1 MENKLDKAELVNYI
15 LMIKEFSSLDSGK
28 QIKFFVYYWQI
39 IKQNEY
45 VRTKD
50 VKDCFEC
57 LHLNPYS
64 NINSYLNY
72 YSRKGKMQQFLKKKN
87 GFVLYSFTKEIID
100 IEVDKPVELKPSNS
114 LFPLSIFENTRGYL
128 VEFSKE
134 ASCCYDYGL
143 FTSCL
148 FMLRKITETLIIE
161 LYESKGVQ
169 SKIKNSNDNY
179 LQLSD
184 LIALAVNEPSWKLT
198 KIVKE
203 NLPKIKLLAD
213 SSVHSKRFS
222 AKKPDIDGI
231 KINIRIV
238 FQELISHIDYSSW
251 NPKPA
256 S

>member
-1 MENKLDKAELVNYI
+1 MENKIDKAEIVNFI
-15 LMIKEFSSLDSGK
+15 LMIKGFSSLDPGR
-28 QIKFFVYYWQI
+28 QIKFFVYFWQVV
-39 IKQNEY
+39 KQNEA
-45 VRTKD
+45 VRANNI
-50 VKDCFEC
+50 KDCYEC

-64 NINSYLNY
+64 NISSYLNY

-87 GFVLYSFTKEIID
+87 GFVLFSSTREIID
-100 IEVDKPVELKPSNS
+100 FEVDKPVELKPSNS
-114 LFPLSIFENTRGYL
+114 LFPLSIFDSTRGYL

-134 ASCCYDYGL
+134 ASSCYDYGL

-161 LYESKGVQ
+161 LYESKGIQ
-169 SKIKNSNDNY
+169 SKIKNAKDDY

-184 LIALAVNEPSWKLT
+184 LIAAVTNEPTWKLT

-231 KINIRIV
+231 KTNIRII
-238 FQELISHIDYSSW
+238 FQELISHIDYVSW
-251 NPKPA
+251 NAKD
-256 S
+256 

>member
-1 MENKLDKAELVNYI
+1 MSELKTFVS
-15 LMIKEFSSLDSGK
+15 KVPEFFSLDSGNQVK
-28 QIKFFVYYWQI
+28 YFVYFFQVE
-39 IKQNEY
+39 KQ
-45 VRTKD
+45 VDAVKAKD
-50 VKDCFEC
+50 ISGCFES

-64 NINSYLNY
+64 NIPAYLNY
-72 YSRKGKMQQFLKKKN
+72 YSRKGKTQQFLKKKN
-87 GFVLYSFTKEIID
+87 GFILYSAVRGKID
-100 IEVDKPVELKPSNS
+100 IEVDRPIELKPSNS
-114 LFPLSIFENTRGYL
+114 LFPLTIFENTRGYL

-161 LYESKGVQ
+161 LYESKGIQ
-169 SKIKNSNDNY
+169 SKIKNAKGDY

-184 LIALAVNEPSWKLT
+184 LISSVTNEPTWKLT

-222 AKKPDIDGI
+222 AKQPDIDGL
-231 KINIRIV
+231 KTNIRIV
-238 FQELISHIDYSSW
+238 FEELISHIDYAKWDSR
-251 NPKPA
+251 P
-256 S
+256 